1 MFTNNS
7 SNQLDDQLTTQIDES
22 LGQKSLSQQLVSQ
35 KNILTLAENHS
46 EDTKEML
53 LNIHPCVNMFNDNF
67 NISEV
72 LTNLYAKVSEASYI
86 TRYDRELIRLT
97 LLQDNLKEEEHRI
110 INRLLYSI
118 RRGWIELVDDVHSTL
133 VFDQSRRF
141 LQGLNSVA

>member
-7 SNQLDDQLTTQIDES
+7 SSQLDAQLTTQTDES
-22 LGQKSLSQQLVSQ
+22 LSQKSLSQQNLRPR
-35 KNILTLAENHS
+35 LE
-46 EDTKEML
+46 
-53 LNIHPCVNMFNDNF
+53 MFNNNF

-118 RRGWIELVDDVHSTL
+118 RRGWIKLVDDVHSTL
-133 VFDQSRRF
+133 VFDQSRQF
-141 LQGLNSVA
+141 LQGLN

>member
-7 SNQLDDQLTTQIDES
+7 SSQLDAQLTTQTDES
-22 LGQKSLSQQLVSQ
+22 LSQKSLSQQNLRPRLE
-35 KNILTLAENHS
+35 I
-46 EDTKEML
+46 
-53 LNIHPCVNMFNDNF
+53 FNNNF

-118 RRGWIELVDDVHSTL
+118 RRGWIKLVDDVHSTL
-133 VFDQSRRF
+133 VFDQSRQF
-141 LQGLNSVA
+141 LQGLN